1 MRDFSDAGA
10 ASPALAWHH
19 DRMSDVAPI
28 APQLRSAPGPW
39 PRAVALSTAI
49 WLAAAMAQAQTAP
62 AAPPQAAVPA
72 AAASAPAAPAT
83 PAAPVAA
90 AQAQPV
96 GYIKTVTGEAYV
108 IAGGQR
114 VRAQPGTPVLAGS
127 QVRTLPGASVGITC
141 IDNTLLALGPDT
153 TFTLDE
159 YAYAPAQG
167 KLGLLATLSRG
178 TLNYVSGVIAR
189 LQPEAVRVKTPSGI
203 IGVRGTEFA
212 AKVEGAP

>member
-1 MRDFSDAGA
+1 MT
-10 ASPALAWHH
+10 WHH
-19 DRMSDVAPI
+19 ARMSDVAPI
-28 APQLRSAPGPW
+28 PPLQRSAHGPW
-39 PRAVALSTAI
+39 PRAVALSTAL
-49 WLAAAMAQAQTAP
+49 WLTAALAQAQTAP
-62 AAPPQAAVPA
+62 ATPPQAAMPAA
-72 AAASAPAAPAT
+72 AAASAPAAPVT
-83 PAAPVAA
+83 PAAPAAA

-96 GYIKTVTGEAYV
+96 GYVKTVTGEAYV
-108 IAGGQR
+108 ITGGQR

-153 TFTLDE
+153 SFTLDE

-189 LQPEAVRVKTPSGI
+189 LQPDAVRVKTPSGI

-212 AKVEGAP
+212 AKVEGDS